1 MTQAQKHTGGC
12 HCKRVR
18 FQAFVSLEQIIEC
31 NCSICSQV
39 AALRAFTNASQF
51 ELLSGA
57 DSLTDYQFGEQCLHH
72 KFCKVCG
79 VHSFASGNA
88 PDGTEVYAINAR
100 CLDGVDV
107 PALEVTHYDG
117 KKL

>member
-1 MTQAQKHTGGC
+1 MAEAKQYTGGC
-12 HCKRVR
+12 HCKKVR
-18 FQAFVSLEQIIEC
+18 FQTTVSLEQIIEC

-39 AALRAFTNASQF
+39 AALRAFTTASQF

-57 DSLTDYQFGEQCLHH
+57 DCLTDYQFGKQHLHH
-72 KFCKVCG
+72 TFCKMCG
-79 VHSFASGNA
+79 VHSFASGKA
-88 PDGTEVYAINAR
+88 PDGTQMYAINAR

-117 KKL
+117 RKL